1 MSTTTSIDILAIILP
16 HLGVF
21 LKFGCEVE
29 FWICVLLT
37 LFGWL
42 PGILYAIISGLLH
55 SQPKST
61 VGTPAY
67 IAPEV
72 LSRKEYDRKL
82 ALLNGFLIKKH
93 YMHQD
98 SENGVRNHL
107 DEVRNQA
114 QPVYDLLHGRPTC
127 SSMTRSTANGSTTSL
142 RLRMR
147 RPFSL
152 ELILLL
158 SDLPVLTATLGA
170 TLSKHRVNPR
180 VYIGCMKFGSVLA
193 HKDGIL
199 QSLATCAKTLEN
211 ALNNL
216 EGTVESFNQV
226 LVNDVSNLKHQSGSD
241 QSTYRPARIRFWKEV
256 SNVYEIFLLH
266 YLQQSGGA
274 MYLFPRIQL
283 PNKAIKA
290 TQEAKKAPDAFY
302 TDAPV
307 YVKCEV
313 SLPGGKADKDD
324 IDDADTSTREP
335 KGKSILKLI
344 IQELEVQRLASIY
357 RLQSEQIWGNPSTIR
372 LQQGWGHFSHPIY
385 ACRVAD
391 MGYIQ
396 STIWCFLMVQ
406 RLASIYRLQSEQIGG
421 NPSTIRYVRVTPT
434 EHTNMPSPEDKIR
447 LVNLLGISNEEA
459 GLKAGIIFSLL
470 ALEHIKFLICFV
482 AFVLLSTRFN
492 LQIFSLQISC
502 VVRFDII
509 AKNLLCSQ
517 GPSLDPRS
525 CSAHLTTFRA
535 HYYMKGVG
543 EKSESGGR
551 TTRERTLKVRH
562 LPVIRDNVKE
572 VMVYG

>member
-1 MSTTTSIDILAIILP
+1 MIWSLSDNAVFQPIGAV
-16 HLGVF
+16 LGS
-21 LKFGCEVE
+21 CEVYE
-29 FWICVLLT
+29 EKHVGNERFNIFSGCPLDLTATIVLRGGADQISIEIHRKKSVKSKKQQMIEDSLC
-37 LFGWL
+37 LSDHIPLAVFGEEAPTGGSVL
-42 PGILYAIISGLLH
+42 SLAAQIHTMLQSGLLH

-107 DEVRNQA
+107 DEVRFQA
-114 QPVYDLLHGRPTC
+114 RLSLHGRPTC

-152 ELILLL
+152 ELTLLL

-180 VYIGCMKFGSVLA
+180 VYIGCMKSGSVLA

-211 ALNNL
+211 ALNSL
-216 EGTVESFNQV
+216 EGAVKSFNLV
-226 LVNDVSNLKHQSGSD
+226 LVNDVSKLKHQSGSD
-241 QSTYRPARIRFWKEV
+241 QSTYRPARIRFWREV
-256 SNVYEIFLLH
+256 SDVYEIFLLH

-290 TQEAKKAPDAFY
+290 TEEAKKAPDAFY

-324 IDDADTSTREP
+324 VDDADTTTREP
-335 KGKSILKLI
+335 KGKG
-344 IQELEVQRLASIY
+344 EVQRLASIY

-391 MGYIQ
+391 MGY
-396 STIWCFLMVQ
+396 
-406 RLASIYRLQSEQIGG
+406 
-421 NPSTIRYVRVTPT
+421 VRVTPT
-434 EHTNMPSPEDKIR
+434 EHTNIPSPEDKIR

-492 LQIFSLQISC
+492 LQIFSLQMSC
-502 VVRFDII
+502 VVR
-509 AKNLLCSQ
+509 SY
-517 GPSLDPRS
+517 
-525 CSAHLTTFRA
+525 SAHLTTFRA
-535 HYYMKGVG
+535 HYYMEGVG
-543 EKSESGGR
+543 SKSESGGR
-551 TTRERTLKVRH
+551 TTRERTPEVRH

>member
-1 MSTTTSIDILAIILP
+1 MSTTTSIDIILAIILP
-16 HLGVF
+16 HLGCI

-37 LFGWL
+37 LFRWL
-42 PGILYAIISGLLH
+42 PGILCLSDHIPLAVFGEEAPIGGSVLSLAAQIHTMLQSGLLH

-142 RLRMR
+142 RLKMR

-152 ELILLL
+152 ELTLLL

-180 VYIGCMKFGSVLA
+180 VYIRCMKSGSVLA

-211 ALNNL
+211 ALNSL
-216 EGTVESFNQV
+216 EGDVKSFNQL
-226 LVNDVSNLKHQSGSD
+226 LVNDVSKLKHQSGSD

-256 SNVYEIFLLH
+256 SDVYEIFLLH

-290 TQEAKKAPDAFY
+290 TEEAKKAPDAFY

-313 SLPGGKADKDD
+313 SLLGGKADKDD
-324 IDDADTSTREP
+324 VDDADIATREP
-335 KGKSILKLI
+335 KGKVNIKVDYPGI
-344 IQELEVQRLASIY
+344 RGEVQNGDDVRFK
-357 RLQSEQIWGNPSTIR
+357 
-372 LQQGWGHFSHPIY
+372 GWHQFI
-385 ACRVAD
+385 ACRV
-391 MGYIQ
+391 
-396 STIWCFLMVQ
+396 S
-406 RLASIYRLQSEQIGG
+406 R
-421 NPSTIRYVRVTPT
+421 
-434 EHTNMPSPEDKIR
+434 
-447 LVNLLGISNEEA
+447 
-459 GLKAGIIFSLL
+459 
-470 ALEHIKFLICFV
+470 
-482 AFVLLSTRFN
+482 
-492 LQIFSLQISC
+492 
-502 VVRFDII
+502 
-509 AKNLLCSQ
+509 
-517 GPSLDPRS
+517 
-525 CSAHLTTFRA
+525 
-535 HYYMKGVG
+535 
-543 EKSESGGR
+543 
-551 TTRERTLKVRH
+551 
-562 LPVIRDNVKE
+562 
-572 VMVYG
+572 